1 MIGNLSH
8 FSGGQHLARISRK
21 SCLTNCFVD
30 IFYSNLFLSVA
41 QTERA
46 TRRTNNIKGE
56 TKQLIV
62 KMGGEIEKYRR
73 THSWPGK
80 IFNRGNSGPRINS
93 APPLFVAR
101 PRDRKSVP
109 TLIVVIF
116 LVGIVNILRVRVN
129 GLWAHS

>member
-1 MIGNLSH
+1 MYYFI
-8 FSGGQHLARISRK
+8 
-21 SCLTNCFVD
+21 CLQKQKCNH
-30 IFYSNLFLSVA
+30 IFCIKKKAIDASNKLHHRLHLFLIFDLCNSIR
-41 QTERA
+41 E
-46 TRRTNNIKGE
+46 E

-62 KMGGEIEKYRR
+62 EMGGEIEKYRR
-73 THSWPGK
+73 TRSWRGK

-101 PRDRKSVP
+101 PRDRKSVR

-116 LVGIVNILRVRVN
+116 LVAIVNTLRVRDG

>member
-1 MIGNLSH
+1 MFQIT
-8 FSGGQHLARISRK
+8 SRC
-21 SCLTNCFVD
+21 SLCLFAS
-30 IFYSNLFLSVA
+30 FFLIWASA
-41 QTERA
+41 GEA
-46 TRRTNNIKGE
+46 SRRRNDIKGE

-62 KMGGEIEKYRR
+62 KMGGEIEKYRP

-129 GLWAHS
+129 GLWSHS

>member
-1 MIGNLSH
+1 
-8 FSGGQHLARISRK
+8 
-21 SCLTNCFVD
+21 
-30 IFYSNLFLSVA
+30 
-41 QTERA
+41 
-46 TRRTNNIKGE
+46 
-56 TKQLIV
+56 
-62 KMGGEIEKYRR
+62 MGVEIEKYRW

-93 APPLFVAR
+93 VPPLFVAR

>member
-1 MIGNLSH
+1 MSQI
-8 FSGGQHLARISRK
+8 ISRC
-21 SCLTNCFVD
+21 SLCLFATFFLISAAAGEASRPTND
-30 IFYSNLFLSVA
+30 
-41 QTERA
+41 
-46 TRRTNNIKGE
+46 IKGE

-62 KMGGEIEKYRR
+62 KMGGEIEKYRP

-129 GLWAHS
+129 GLWSHS

>member
-1 MIGNLSH
+1 MVVNIWRVLVAS
-8 FSGGQHLARISRK
+8 
-21 SCLTNCFVD
+21 LTNCFD

>member
-1 MIGNLSH
+1 M
-8 FSGGQHLARISRK
+8 
-21 SCLTNCFVD
+21 
-30 IFYSNLFLSVA
+30 YS
-41 QTERA
+41 TESN
-46 TRRTNNIKGE
+46 TTKPGIILKGE

-62 KMGGEIEKYRR
+62 KMGVEIEKYRR

-93 APPLFVAR
+93 VPPLFVAR

>member
-1 MIGNLSH
+1 MI
-8 FSGGQHLARISRK
+8 FRISVVVNIWRVLVA
-21 SCLTNCFVD
+21 SLTNCFD